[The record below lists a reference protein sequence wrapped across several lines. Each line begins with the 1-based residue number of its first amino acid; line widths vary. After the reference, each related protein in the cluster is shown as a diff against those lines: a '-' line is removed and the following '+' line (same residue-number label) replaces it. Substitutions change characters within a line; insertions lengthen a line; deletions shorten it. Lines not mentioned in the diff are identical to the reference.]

1 MEDSDKKPIFAP
13 LFLKD
18 VYCMPDIKKKIRE
31 CGFTA
36 QQIAEKLNISQ
47 QAVSQAINGNPS
59 LSRLEQIA
67 GAIGISVSELLQDEA
82 PNTIKGNIDADE
94 LHITISKDIK
104 KIIIDREQ

>member
-1 MEDSDKKPIFAP
+1 MSIFAP

-18 VYCMPDIKKKIRE
+18 IYCMPDIKKRIRE
-31 CGFTA
+31 CGFTT

-67 GAIGISVSELLQDEA
+67 SAIGITVSELVADNPASHIEPQQKCPYCGHDL
-82 PNTIKGNIDADE
+82 NIKVE
-94 LHITISKDIK
+94 
-104 KIIIDREQ
+104 

>member
-1 MEDSDKKPIFAP
+1 MPIFAP

-18 VYCMPDIKKKIRE
+18 IYCMPDIKKKIRE
-31 CGFTA
+31 CGYTS

-67 GAIGISVSELLQDEA
+67 SAIGITVSELVADNPASHIEPQQKCPYCGHDL
-82 PNTIKGNIDADE
+82 NIKVE
-94 LHITISKDIK
+94 
-104 KIIIDREQ
+104 

>member
-1 MEDSDKKPIFAP
+1 MPIFAP

-18 VYCMPDIKKKIRE
+18 IYCMPDIKKKIRE
-31 CGFTA
+31 CGFTT

-67 GAIGISVSELLQDEA
+67 SAIGITVSELVADNPASHIEPQQKCPYCGHDL
-82 PNTIKGNIDADE
+82 NIKVE
-94 LHITISKDIK
+94 
-104 KIIIDREQ
+104 

>member
-1 MEDSDKKPIFAP
+1 MVEMPIFAP

-18 VYCMPDIKKKIRE
+18 IYCMPDIKKRIRE
-31 CGFTA
+31 SGFTT

-67 GAIGISVSELLQDEA
+67 GAIGITVSELVADNPASHIEPQQKCPYCGHDL
-82 PNTIKGNIDADE
+82 NIKVE
-94 LHITISKDIK
+94 
-104 KIIIDREQ
+104 

>member
-1 MEDSDKKPIFAP
+1 MPIFAP

-18 VYCMPDIKKKIRE
+18 IYCMPDIKKKIRE
-31 CGFTA
+31 CGFTT

-67 GAIGISVSELLQDEA
+67 SAIGITVSELVSDA
-82 PNTIKGNIDADE
+82 PGHIIEPQMHCPYCGHDLNIKVE
-94 LHITISKDIK
+94 
-104 KIIIDREQ
+104 

>member
-1 MEDSDKKPIFAP
+1 MPIFAP

-18 VYCMPDIKKKIRE
+18 IYCMPDIKKKIKE
-31 CGFTA
+31 LGFTT

-67 GAIGISVSELLQDEA
+67 GAIGITVSELVADA
-82 PNTIKGNIDADE
+82 PASHIEPQQKCPYCGHDLNIKVE
-94 LHITISKDIK
+94 
-104 KIIIDREQ
+104 